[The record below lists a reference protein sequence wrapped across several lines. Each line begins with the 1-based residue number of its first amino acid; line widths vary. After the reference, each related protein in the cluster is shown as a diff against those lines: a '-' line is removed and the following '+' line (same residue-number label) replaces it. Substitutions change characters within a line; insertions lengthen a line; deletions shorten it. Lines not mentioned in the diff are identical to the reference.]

1 MNICVFC
8 SASDLE
14 EKYTRPAMEFAEAL
28 GRAGHNLVWGGSN
41 VGLMRDIAT
50 GVQDAGGKLIGVS
63 MELLKNT
70 ARPDADEMIV
80 AKDLAERK
88 AIMINRSDAIVALVG
103 GTGTLDELTEAF
115 EMRRHGFN
123 DKPIIVLNT
132 LGFYD
137 GLKQQLSHMKAE
149 HFLDRMRPLDE
160 LITFVDQPQEILA
173 ILANTEQLPQ
183 ATPGPVSAEAA
194 PMPVAA

>member
-14 EKYTRPAMEFAEAL
+14 EKYTRPALEFAELL
-28 GRAGHNLVWGGSN
+28 GDAGHNLVWGGSN

-50 GVQDAGGKLIGVS
+50 GVQNAGGKLIGVS

-80 AKDLAERK
+80 TKDLAERK
-88 AIMINRSDAIVALVG
+88 AVMIDRSDAIVALVG
-103 GTGTLDELTEAF
+103 GTGTLDELTDAF

-123 DKPIIVLNT
+123 NKPIIVLNT

-137 GLKQQLSHMKAE
+137 GLRQQLSHMKSE
-149 HFLDRMRPLDE
+149 HFLDRMRPLEE
-160 LITFVDQPQEILA
+160 LITFVNEPQEILD
-173 ILANTEQLPQ
+173 ILANPQQLPA
-183 ATPGPVSAEAA
+183 ATPSPISAEAV
-194 PMPVAA
+194 PVAA